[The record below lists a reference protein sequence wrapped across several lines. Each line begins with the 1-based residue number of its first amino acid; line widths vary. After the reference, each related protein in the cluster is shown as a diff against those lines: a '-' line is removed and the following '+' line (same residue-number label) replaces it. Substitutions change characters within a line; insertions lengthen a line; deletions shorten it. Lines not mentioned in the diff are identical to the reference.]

1 MANILIIDDD
11 QLIRDT
17 LSNAVERM
25 GHHASSISTLQKGL
39 EATRSQPY
47 DVVFLDVKMPDGN
60 GLDIL
65 PDIRKTRSV
74 PEVIILTGY
83 GDPDGAELAIKNGAW
98 DYIEKPCSMQAM
110 TLVLGRALQYRE
122 EKGKGRTVNLIREG
136 LVGSSQA
143 LKVCLDLVAQAAGS
157 DANVLIS
164 GETGTGKELF
174 ALAIHKNSRRAGKN
188 FVVVD
193 CPALPETLV
202 ESTLFGHEKG
212 AYTGADKARDGL
224 VLQADGGTLFLDEVA
239 ELPFPVQN
247 SFLRVLQERR
257 FRPIGRQQEIESN
270 FRLIAATNRNLD
282 GMVKQG
288 EFREDLLFRL
298 KAFSLEVPP
307 LRGHREDIKELVRYY
322 VAKLCEDYGIAEKH
336 VSPEVFDILLQYNWP
351 GNVRELVHTLER
363 AISAAPDDPILFQ
376 KHLPTPI
383 RVAVARGS
391 VGGGTTEKD
400 KTKED
405 KSPTV
410 AFPKLQKARES
421 AIAQAEQRY
430 LEDLLSLTQGDIQ
443 RACRVSGVSRS
454 RLYALMKK
462 YHLHLTG

>member
-17 LSNAVERM
+17 LCNAVTRM
-25 GHHASSISTLQKGL
+25 GHRSSIAPTLQEGL
-39 EATRSQPY
+39 ETARSQPY

-65 PDIRKTRSV
+65 QDIRETRSV

-110 TLVLGRALQYRE
+110 TLVLSRALQYRE

-136 LVGSSQA
+136 IVGTSQTLNA
-143 LKVCLDLVAQAAGS
+143 CLDLVAQAAGS
-157 DANVLIS
+157 DANVLIA

-202 ESTLFGHEKG
+202 ESILFGHEKG

-257 FRPIGRQQEIESN
+257 FRPIGRQQEIQSN
-270 FRLIAATNRNLD
+270 FRLIAATNRNLE

-298 KAFSLEVPP
+298 KAFSFEVPP
-307 LRGHREDIKELVRYY
+307 LRAHREDIKELVRYY
-322 VAKLCEDYGIAEKH
+322 VSKLCEDYGIAEKN
-336 VSPEVFDILLQYNWP
+336 VSPEVFDVLLQYNWP

-363 AISAAPDDPILFQ
+363 AISAAPDDPVLFQ
-376 KHLPTPI
+376 KHLPTTI
-383 RVAVARGS
+383 RVTVARAS
-391 VGGGTTEKD
+391 VGGGTTDKD
-400 KTKED
+400 ATKED
-405 KSPTV
+405 KSSTI
-410 AFPKLQKARES
+410 AFPRIQKARES
-421 AIAQAEQRY
+421 AIAQAEQQY

-443 RACRVSGVSRS
+443 RACRLSGVSRS

-462 YHLHLTG
+462 YHLHPTG

>member
-17 LSNAVERM
+17 LCNAVTRM
-25 GHHASSISTLQKGL
+25 GHRSSGVPTLQEGL
-39 EATRSQPY
+39 ETARSQPY

-122 EKGKGRTVNLIREG
+122 EKGRERPVNLIREG
-136 LVGSSQA
+136 IVGSSQA
-143 LKVCLDLVAQAAGS
+143 LNVCLDLVAQAAGS

-202 ESTLFGHEKG
+202 ESILFGHEKG

-257 FRPIGRQQEIESN
+257 FRPIGRQQEVQSN
-270 FRLIAATNRNLD
+270 FRLIAATNRNLE

-307 LRGHREDIKELVRYY
+307 LRAHREDIKELVHYY
-322 VAKLCEDYGIAEKH
+322 VAKLCEDYGIAEKN
-336 VSPEVFDILLQYNWP
+336 VSPEVFDVLLQYNWP

-363 AISAAPDDPILFQ
+363 AISAAPDDPVLFQ

-383 RVAVARGS
+383 RVAVARAS
-391 VGGGTTEKD
+391 VSGGAAEKD
-400 KTKED
+400 TTQATH
-405 KSPTV
+405 SPAA
-410 AFPKLQKARES
+410 AFPKLQKFRES
-421 AIAQAEQRY
+421 ATAQAEQQY
-430 LEDLLSLTQGDIQ
+430 LEDLLALTQGDIQ

-462 YHLHLTG
+462 YRLHPTS

>member
-1 MANILIIDDD
+1 
-11 QLIRDT
+11 
-17 LSNAVERM
+17 
-25 GHHASSISTLQKGL
+25 
-39 EATRSQPY
+39 
-47 DVVFLDVKMPDGN
+47 
-60 GLDIL
+60 
-65 PDIRKTRSV
+65 
-74 PEVIILTGY
+74 
-83 GDPDGAELAIKNGAW
+83 
-98 DYIEKPCSMQAM
+98 
-110 TLVLGRALQYRE
+110 
-122 EKGKGRTVNLIREG
+122 VNLIREG
-136 LVGSSQA
+136 IVGSSQA
-143 LKVCLDLVAQAAGS
+143 LNVCLDLVAQASGS

-202 ESTLFGHEKG
+202 ESILFGHEKG

-224 VLQADGGTLFLDEVA
+224 VLQADEGTLFLDEVA

-257 FRPIGRQQEIESN
+257 FRPIGRQQEVQSN
-270 FRLIAATNRNLD
+270 FRLIAATNRNLE

-307 LRGHREDIKELVRYY
+307 LRAHREDIKELVHYY
-322 VAKLCEDYGIAEKH
+322 VTKLCENYGIAEKN
-336 VSPEVFDILLQYNWP
+336 VSSEVFDVLLQYNWP

-363 AISAAPDDPILFQ
+363 AISAAPGDPVLFQ
-376 KHLPTPI
+376 KHFPTTI
-383 RVAVARGS
+383 RVAVARAS
-391 VGGGTTEKD
+391 VGGGTTEKES
-400 KTKED
+400 THATH
-405 KSPTV
+405 SPAV
-410 AFPKLQKARES
+410 AFPKLQKVRES
-421 AIAQAEQRY
+421 ATAQAEQQY
-430 LEDLLSLTQGDIQ
+430 LEDLLALTQGDIQ

-462 YHLHLTG
+462 YRLHLNG